1 MNQSVQVFKVWG
13 IPIGYNTTWYL
24 IFGLITW
31 SLATGYMPTQYPELS
46 AVQYWAMSLITSIL
60 FFGSV
65 IFHELAHALFAL
77 RNGIK
82 VNRITLFIFGGVAEL
97 DDEPKT
103 PMAEFVIAIAGPIS
117 SAILAA
123 VFYAIYLVGQAYPLI
138 AAPAEYLATINLLLA
153 LFNLIPGFPLDG
165 GRILRAVVWY
175 FRGYNQAT
183 RFASITGQ
191 IAAYGFMGVGVF
203 RMFNGDFFNGLW
215 LVFIG
220 WFLNNAAAAQG
231 TQATVKSALDDVPV
245 SRIMRQNWLMID
257 GNLPISKLV
266 DDHVV
271 RGDSRYYFV
280 KNSGYGYEDD
290 EHPHG
295 MLTVTDISSLAQQA
309 WNITPAKQI
318 MTVWEKLIT
327 TAPSVPLLDAVR
339 QMDEKNINQ
348 LPVVEHGN
356 LVGVLTRENVLHYIR
371 MKAEGGGK
379 LAVA

>member
-31 SLATGYMPTQYPELS
+31 SLATGYMPTEYPELS
-46 AVQYWAMSLITSIL
+46 AIQYWAMALITSIL

-117 SAILAA
+117 SAILAG
-123 VFYAIYLVGQAYPLI
+123 VFFAIYFVGQAYPLI
-138 AAPAEYLATINLLLA
+138 AAPAEYLATINLILA
-153 LFNLIPGFPLDG
+153 VFNLIPGFPLDG
-165 GRILRAVVWY
+165 GRILRSIVWY

-191 IAAYGFMGVGVF
+191 IAAYGFMGFGVY

-220 WFLNNAAAAQG
+220 WFLNNAATATG
-231 TQATVKSALDDVPV
+231 TQATVKNALDDVPV
-245 SRIMRQNWLMID
+245 SRIMRQNWLTID

-290 EHPHG
+290 EQPHG

-318 MTVWEKLIT
+318 MTAWEKLIT
-327 TAPSVPLLDAVR
+327 TSPAVPLLDAVR

-348 LPVVEHGN
+348 LPVVHEGN

-379 LAVA
+379 IAVA